1 MGGGIKIFRGGDA
14 RNWGYRIDYRA
25 VIVNK
30 KSGAVPFFAQSKQRM
45 GHRIYIGLL
54 YTLKH

>member
-1 MGGGIKIFRGGDA
+1 
-14 RNWGYRIDYRA
+14 
-25 VIVNK
+25 VNK

-45 GHRIYIGLL
+45 GHRIYIGML